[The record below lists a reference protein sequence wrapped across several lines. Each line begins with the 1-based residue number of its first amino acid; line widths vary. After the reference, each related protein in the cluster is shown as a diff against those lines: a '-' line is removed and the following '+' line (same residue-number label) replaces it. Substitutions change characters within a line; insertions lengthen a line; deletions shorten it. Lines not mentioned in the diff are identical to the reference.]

1 MSLHIEDKDKK
12 NLGEV
17 KQTVSVS
24 TEELRRLHEIDAI
37 EAYQKEV
44 DDVAEKMMQCQDI
57 EFNMETEL
65 DYIKWVTQF
74 VKKHENFETDHMPDD
89 LNDEDKKN
97 IDKLFIFYGLIHKH
111 AHKLGLAQSCFTYMP
126 GERVHTVS
134 YKDTSFIICEFEDGA
149 ISLKANKGD
158 KVQFDYEDIINEGMK
173 NAMKEFEECKNDP
186 EFVNN
191 ISEALKD
198 IDKEIKEDLENTV
211 KKPDKIDEIA
221 QEILWADR
229 EKRDEVIFKNFPIL
243 RDEYER
249 ILKNIVDAT
258 QSTEDEKLTMRI
270 DTNYIDWLSKRVDE
284 SKVLEDSII
293 KGTPE
298 EVKNLK
304 KLGLFYEVIL
314 KYAKDHGIGER
325 ASRGYTVKYN
335 DICFMI
341 SKSEMNSVY
350 ATATPG
356 TFIDVDY
363 ENLMQEA
370 ISSLPLIKSGTLDA
384 SGGNTTAN
392 KLILESKEQTSE
404 GQE

>member
-1 MSLHIEDKDKK
+1 MSLDISKMNKSK
-12 NLGEV
+12 LGKV
-17 KQTVSVS
+17 KQPTPVSK
-24 TEELRRLHEIDAI
+24 EELRRLHEIDAI

-74 VKKHENFETDHMPDD
+74 VKEHENFETDHMPDG

-111 AHKLGLAQSCFTYMP
+111 AHKLGLAQSCFSYMP

-249 ILKNIVDAT
+249 IAKSKAKTKQLPDDEIIKMK
-258 QSTEDEKLTMRI
+258 TETS
-270 DTNYIDWLSKRVDE
+270 YIDWLSQRVDE
-284 SKVLEDSII
+284 SKVLDDSIM
-293 KGTPE
+293 KGTKE
-298 EVKNLK
+298 DVENLK
-304 KLGLFYEVIL
+304 KLGLFYEVVST
-314 KYAKDHGIGER
+314 YAKGHAAGER
-325 ASRGYTVKYN
+325 TTRRYTVKYN
-335 DICFMI
+335 GICFMI
-341 SKSEMNSVY
+341 GKSEMDSVY

-356 TFIDVDY
+356 NFIDIDY
-363 ENLMQEA
+363 EDLMNEA
-370 ISSLPLIKSGTLDA
+370 RLTLPLVKSGTNDA
-384 SGGNTTAN
+384 LGGTTAN
-392 KLILESKEQTSE
+392 KLILENKEKISE